1 MSSKKPRQR
10 GGSRPSEA
18 ASAGRH
24 RIPIPSREAVLEILR
39 ERARPVP
46 RKHLME
52 ALGLPSRKQQEA
64 MDNRLRAMVR
74 DGQIILNRGN
84 DYCLLDRLD
93 VVVGRVIGHRDG
105 YGFVV
110 PDDAGDDLYL
120 SPRQMREVMHGDRV
134 AVRVKGHDNRGRP
147 EGSLV
152 EVLERNTREI
162 VGRYARESGVGFVV
176 PDNPRVTHMVAIA
189 PRRTAGAKPGE
200 IVVAEIIEQPRKGAQ
215 PVGQITEV
223 LGAADA
229 PGIET
234 ETAIRAH
241 GIPFRWP
248 EATVA
253 EAEALGSRVL
263 TADKHARED
272 LRALPLVTIDGADA
286 KDFDDAVFC
295 ERKGQGWRLL
305 VAIADV
311 SHYVAPA
318 SALDQEARERGTSV
332 YFPRR
337 VVPMLPESLSN
348 GLCSLNPKV
357 DRLCM
362 VCEMHVDDTGR
373 VTVSRFFEGLMRSH
387 ARLTYDEVAAAVVEG
402 DAAARGRI
410 GTLMPQLEYL
420 FEVYRSLAA
429 ARRRRGAI
437 DFDLPEVTFAF
448 DRKGRIARVVPRHR
462 NDAHRVIE
470 ECMIAANVEAARF
483 LHKRR
488 LPTLF
493 RVHTGPEEE
502 GLEDL
507 AAFLSAYGVKMPRR
521 DRLEPKHYSQ
531 IVDQVRGRP
540 DESLIET
547 VLLRSLS
554 RAVYTPDC
562 KGHFGLA
569 LEQYAHF
576 TSPIRRYPDL
586 MVHRAIRHALRGR
599 GSGGFDYSKPDME
612 RLGAHCSTTERR
624 ADDATREALDWL
636 KCEFMQSKIG
646 EEFDALVTGVMEFG
660 LFVQIPELQIEGLV
674 HVSSLGADYFRRDPV
689 RRSLVGDRSGQ
700 SWQLSDTVR
709 VRVARVDLENRKIDF
724 EPATPAEEKSG
735 RRGKRRRKR

>member
-1 MSSKKPRQR
+1 MSTRKTRQR
-10 GGSRPSEA
+10 
-18 ASAGRH
+18 SARQPVKDTAPRRH

-39 ERARPVP
+39 QRARPVP
-46 RKHLME
+46 RKDLMK
-52 ALGLPSRKQQEA
+52 ALGLPSHKQQEA

-110 PDDAGDDLYL
+110 PDEGGDDLYL
-120 SPRQMREVMHGDRV
+120 SPRQMREVIHGDRV
-134 AVRVKGHDNRGRP
+134 AVRIKGYDNRGRP

-152 EVLERNTREI
+152 EVLERNTSEV

-176 PDNPRVTHMVAIA
+176 PDNPRVAHMVAIA

-215 PVGQITEV
+215 PVGRITEV

-248 EATVA
+248 EPAVA
-253 EAEALGSRVL
+253 EADALGSRVL
-263 TADKHARED
+263 AADKRGRED
-272 LRALPLVTIDGADA
+272 LRELPLVTIDGADA

-295 ERKGQGWRLL
+295 ERKGQGWRLV

-318 SALDQEARERGTSV
+318 SPLDEEARERGTSV

-348 GLCSLNPKV
+348 GLCSLNPRV

-362 VCEMHVDDTGR
+362 VCEMHVDVAGR
-373 VTVSRFFEGLMRSH
+373 ITVSRFFEGLMRSH

-402 DAAARGRI
+402 DAGARDRI
-410 GTLMPQLEYL
+410 GKLLPHIEHL
-420 FEVYRSLAA
+420 FEVYRSLAK
-429 ARRRRGAI
+429 ARRARGAI
-437 DFDLPEVTFAF
+437 DFDIPEVGFAF
-448 DRKGRIARVVPRHR
+448 DRRGRIARVVPRHR

-483 LHKRR
+483 LRKRR

-502 GLEDL
+502 SLEDL
-507 AAFLSAYGVKMPRR
+507 AAFLGAYGVKMPRR

-540 DESLIET
+540 DEALIET

-569 LEQYAHF
+569 LEEYAHF

-599 GSGGFDYSKPDME
+599 GSGGLPYDKAGME
-612 RLGAHCSTTERR
+612 RLGVSCSAAERR

-646 EEFDALVTGVMEFG
+646 EEFDALVTGVMDFG
-660 LFVQIPELQIEGLV
+660 LFVQIPDLQIEGLV
-674 HVSSLGADYFRRDPV
+674 HVSSLGSDYFRRDPV
-689 RRSLVGDRSGQ
+689 RRSLVGERSGQ
-700 SWQLSDTVR
+700 SWQLSDSIR
-709 VRVARVDLENRKIDF
+709 VRVARVDLDSRKIDF
-724 EPATPAEEKSG
+724 DPVAESGTPPRQG
-735 RRGKRRRKR
+735 RRRRKR